1 MWKPFSIGRQ
11 SRCYSPRRGAV
22 YEYSRSMQYARCAAS
37 APCRSYTTYSSRPVL
52 ATSRL
57 VSLAYVLTR
66 DRIEGVPRRI
76 PDWETTS
83 FLQRPLPLACLVCD
97 AHLREKK
104 RCTSIDRLVTS
115 NSYRKHSP
123 HRMLARTERCVAPCM
138 SVTSIYLCL
147 RIISIKHWKFVPL
160 I

>member
-1 MWKPFSIGRQ
+1 
-11 SRCYSPRRGAV
+11 
-22 YEYSRSMQYARCAAS
+22 MQYARCAAS

-83 FLQRPLPLACLVCD
+83 FLQSPLPLACLVCD

-104 RCTSIDRLVTS
+104 KDAPRSTVLSRQTATESIRLIG
-115 NSYRKHSP
+115 
-123 HRMLARTERCVAPCM
+123 C
-138 SVTSIYLCL
+138 
-147 RIISIKHWKFVPL
+147 
-160 I
+160 